1 MRQGCTSTKP
11 EGEPPTIPQTPIHSM
26 HLDFNSPLLLHNTDG
41 KKLKESCHQWEAVFH
56 SIHSICSILF
66 RLLFTCCCG
75 QRSENKQIR
84 QGLSSTVFSVYH
96 TESTPSTAWFNHFST
111 QVGELSC
118 SSRKA
123 TDINTP
129 ERQGTS
135 HLRYLSAQVPL
146 SSGTPHLRTSQLRY
160 LSAQVPLISGTFHLR
175 YRSSQVPLI

>member
-84 QGLSSTVFSVYH
+84 QGLSTTVFSFK
-96 TESTPSTAWFNHFST
+96 STAQNPFNHFST
-111 QVGELSC
+111 QVGELSY

-123 TDINTP
+123 TP
-129 ERQGTS
+129 ERQGPS
-135 HLRYLSAQVPL
+135 HLRYLS
-146 SSGTPHLRTSQLRY
+146 
-160 LSAQVPLISGTFHLR
+160 
-175 YRSSQVPLI
+175 SQVPLI

>member
-1 MRQGCTSTKP
+1 MCARAVLVLSQRASLPQFLKLPFTQCTWISTP
-11 EGEPPTIPQTPIHSM
+11 
-26 HLDFNSPLLLHNTDG
+26 PLLLHNTDG

-96 TESTPSTAWFNHFST
+96 TESTPLTVWCNHFWT
-111 QVGELSC
+111 QVGELSYL
-118 SSRKA
+118 SRKS
-123 TDINTP
+123 THINTP

-135 HLRYLSAQVPL
+135 HLRYLWAQVPLIWGAPHLRFLSSEVPL
-146 SSGTPHLRTSQLRY
+146 SSGTSHLRCPTAKLR
-160 LSAQVPLISGTFHLR
+160 LLMS
-175 YRSSQVPLI
+175 